1 MAAKNITFKKKR
13 PLNRNTAAAICIV
26 AAAVLV
32 AVAVIA
38 VLHGRSSGGKDKENK
53 SWQFTV
59 PDGFSDIS
67 DIKSLNEIMAVFTS
81 AKTGKK
87 GLMTLG
93 GVITEQAEHNEFTVC
108 SDQWRSYR
116 YIADSPRSEYPLLVD
131 AESGK
136 VTNRQYH
143 GVTSPERVPC
153 WSEAG
158 KHLAWTD
165 GKGYAGEI
173 KRNELPLQPGLYP
186 VASSLAESAKWGY
199 IGAELKLD
207 IPLNYDAAKEFG
219 SGVAAVRQGD
229 KWGYIN
235 ESGVTVIPFDF
246 ESVGELDAMGADT
259 AFTFRSGVAPVKKN
273 GLYGVINTS
282 GETVVGFEFTA
293 ILPGDG
299 GAFIAKYDG
308 KWGILTVDK
317 KYLEQT
323 TEPAPEQT
331 TEGGDTLTAG
341 KYTVKTAGSV
351 LNMRAEAAAG
361 SSVVG
366 KIPNGT
372 AVTVVSAVQG
382 WAYIDYN
389 GLKGWVSSD
398 YLTVAVETTAAPTSA
413 TQTATT
419 AKASV

>member
-13 PLNRNTAAAICIV
+13 PINRTTAATICII

-38 VLHGRSSGGKDKENK
+38 VLHGRSDGNKDSENK

-59 PDGFSDIS
+59 PDGFANVS
-67 DIKSLNEIMAVFTS
+67 DIKSLNETMAVFTD

-93 GVITEQAEHNEFTVC
+93 GEITEKAEHNDFTVC

-131 AESGK
+131 AESGT

-143 GVTSPERVPC
+143 GMTSPERVPC
-153 WSEAG
+153 WSDAG

-199 IGAELKLD
+199 VGAELKLE
-207 IPLNYDAAKEFG
+207 IPLNYDAAKDFG
-219 SGVAAVRQGD
+219 SGVAAVRQGE

-246 ESVGELDAMGADT
+246 ESVSELDAMSGNT
-259 AFTFRSGVAPVKKN
+259 AFTFRNGVAPVKKN
-273 GLYGVINTS
+273 GLYGVVNTT
-282 GETVVGFEFTA
+282 GETVVGFEFAA

-299 GAFIAKYDG
+299 GVFIAKYDG

-323 TEPAPEQT
+323 TEPATEQT
-331 TEGGDTLTAG
+331 TDGGATLAAG
-341 KYTVKTAGSV
+341 RYLVKTAGSV

-372 AVTVVSAVQG
+372 DVTVVSAVQG

-389 GLKGWVSSD
+389 GLKGWVSAD
-398 YLTVAVETTAAPTSA
+398 YLIEVVE
-413 TQTATT
+413 ATT
-419 AKASV
+419 VQTVQIQTTTQKSV